1 MKAFVTGGT
10 GFLGGHIV
18 EKLVTAGFDVVA
30 LARRA
35 EDAARLPAGVTL
47 HLGDVTDLASLERGM
62 EGCGAVFHSAALVKR
77 WARDPREFDRVNIEG
92 LGNVLRAAGR
102 AGVRKILYTSSFIAL
117 GPTDGKI
124 ADEDFE
130 PGPRILHNDY
140 ERTKWA
146 ADRFVRVKAREG
158 EPLVV
163 LYPGVIYGEGRLT
176 DGNIIAQAVKKHL
189 DGKLPGTI
197 GPGDRRQC
205 FTYVKDAAEGHLL
218 AFQKAEY
225 GSRYIL
231 GGENRTV
238 RELFALVEKAGGP
251 PPPRRKIPYGVAS
264 AVGLA
269 QRLRAYVTGR
279 EPELTDQEVGI
290 YRHEWA
296 YSSERAVRDLGYRM
310 TPLEEGVARMVAW
323 LRRAEPARTVTA

>member
-18 EKLVTAGFDVVA
+18 ETLVAAGFEVVA
-30 LARRA
+30 LARRP
-35 EDAARLPAGVTL
+35 EDAERLPTGVRL
-47 HLGDVTDLASLERGM
+47 HVGDVTDLASLERGM
-62 EGCGAVFHSAALVKR
+62 EGCGAVFHAAALVKR

-92 LGNVLRAAGR
+92 LGNVLRAASR

-117 GPTDGKI
+117 GPTDGI
-124 ADEDFE
+124 TADEDYE

-146 ADRFVRVKAREG
+146 ADRFARVKAREG

-189 DGKLPGTI
+189 EGKLPGTI

-238 RELFALVEKAGGP
+238 RELFSLVEKASGT
-251 PPPRRKIPYGVAS
+251 PPPRRKIPYAIAGM
-264 AVGLA
+264 VGLA
-269 QRLRAYVTGR
+269 QRLRAYLTGR

-323 LRRAEPARTVTA
+323 LRPGAPARAVGA

>member
-18 EKLVTAGFDVVA
+18 ETLVAAGFEVVA

-35 EDAARLPAGVTL
+35 EDAERLPTGVRL
-47 HLGDVTDLASLERGM
+47 HVGDVTDLASLERGM
-62 EGCGAVFHSAALVKR
+62 EGCGAVFHAAALVKR

-92 LGNVLRAAGR
+92 LGNVLRAASR

-117 GPTDGKI
+117 GPTDGI
-124 ADEDFE
+124 TADEDYE

-146 ADRFVRVKAREG
+146 ADRFARVKAREG

-189 DGKLPGTI
+189 EGKLPGTI

-238 RELFALVEKAGGP
+238 RELFSLVEKASGT
-251 PPPRRKIPYGVAS
+251 PPPRRKIPYAIAGM
-264 AVGLA
+264 VGLA
-269 QRLRAYVTGR
+269 QRLRAYLTGR

-323 LRRAEPARTVTA
+323 LRPGAPARAVGA